1 MSHECDLNF
10 VLWKIFFMDFSK
22 PIGVSLWIVYKL
34 PENNCCLRL
43 LTKFIQTILKYS
55 NWKIT
60 CHSVLKLS
68 LVTKLLTNLSLLKYI
83 IPSTVAL
90 TVSMNDY
97 GGMHFPLFSSQTI
110 TQFIWFI
117 ELSGLLLIFFGRV
130 GDVKSFRTIFKIK
143 FVKNYI
149 SLVIDSWTTAKH
161 NISTT
166 SSFFIERS

>member
-1 MSHECDLNF
+1 MKN
-10 VLWKIFFMDFSK
+10 IFHGLFSK

-60 CHSVLKLS
+60 CYSVLKLS